1 MPNLR
6 MPASLGGIVMQNII
20 KGSCFFLL
28 FFILHSLTGPTQNSQ
43 LIRTHKENNVT
54 VVENP
59 KTPVPLEG
67 MPSHPVLKE
76 DLIIGRAPADRTFV
90 FSSVHWLGVDDQENI
105 IVYDGKEVCFKVFD
119 KYGKFTHKFGEK
131 GQGPGEIMSPMGI
144 GMVGHKLI
152 TVNDSG
158 NNRFAYYSTTGE
170 CIKETTRGKYRLFQ
184 GLADKDGNIFG
195 ITLKFADTVHQ
206 ELIKYDSRFN
216 PLKTIASIALP
227 KEPPAAELMER
238 TLFSVKDDGSLL
250 WASTYAYELNLHDGN
265 GDLIRKIRKDYDRTR
280 ISEENLKKIAP
291 RFYPDRPLPSSFR
304 IPSHWP
310 EHYPVLADL
319 LRDDTGR
326 IFVRLFPLQDED
338 IALYDVFDPKGRYFA
353 VLSHPLK
360 EKIALVENSK
370 VYCLV
375 ESDEEG
381 NPLVKR
387 YLLEWK

>member
-1 MPNLR
+1 MR
-6 MPASLGGIVMQNII
+6 NIF
-20 KGSCFFLL
+20 KWSYFLL
-28 FFILHSLTGPTQNSQ
+28 LFVILNAMTGTIKNPQK
-43 LIRTHKENNVT
+43 IRIHEENGVI

-59 KTPVPLEG
+59 KTPAPLEG
-67 MPSHPVLKE
+67 MPSHPMLKE
-76 DLIIGRAPADRTFV
+76 SLIIGGAPADRTFV
-90 FSSVHWLGVDDQENI
+90 FSSVHWLGVDDKENI
-105 IVYDGKEVCFKVFD
+105 FVYDGKEVCFKVFD
-119 KYGKFTHKFGEK
+119 KNGKFAHKFGKK

-144 GMVGHKLI
+144 GMVGHKVI

-158 NNRFAYYSTTGE
+158 NNRFAYYSLTGE

-195 ITLKFADTVHQ
+195 ITLKFADTANQ

-216 PLKTIASIALP
+216 PLKTIASITLP
-227 KEPPAAELMER
+227 KEPPAAQLMER
-238 TLFSVKDDGSLL
+238 TIFSLKDDGSLL
-250 WASTYAYELNLHDGN
+250 WASTYAYELYLHDGN
-265 GDLIRKIRKDYDRTR
+265 GDLVRKIRKDYDRTR
-280 ISEENLKKIAP
+280 ISEENLKKTAP

-310 EHYPVLADL
+310 EHYPVMTDL

-326 IFVRLFPLQDED
+326 IFVRLFPLLDED
-338 IALYDVFDPKGRYFA
+338 IALYDVFDPEGRYFS

-360 EKIALVENSK
+360 EKIVLIENNK

-387 YLLEWK
+387 YLLEWQ